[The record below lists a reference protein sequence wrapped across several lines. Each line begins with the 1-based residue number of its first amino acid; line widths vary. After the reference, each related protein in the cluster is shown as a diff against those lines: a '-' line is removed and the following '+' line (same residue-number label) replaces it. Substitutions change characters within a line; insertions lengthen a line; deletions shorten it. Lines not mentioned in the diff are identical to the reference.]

1 MSGEVYGQ
9 DIRLGADF
17 QALVAAN
24 GELVLSDGV
33 QTGEQDVRL
42 RLFTRLGTLFYD
54 VNFGSL
60 IHDWI
65 HDENTSTNRL
75 GLASELAVRVALD
88 SRVEPGTVVSS
99 VLSWNETGLVI
110 QVAWTFIDED
120 HPSNLVLEVGEDGT
134 ISEVLQDVATD

>member
-1 MSGEVYGQ
+1 MSGYVYGQ
-9 DIRLGADF
+9 DIRLDEDF

-54 VNFGSL
+54 LSFGSL

-65 HDENTSTNRL
+65 REENTEANRL
-75 GLASELAVRVALD
+75 GLESELAN
-88 SRVEPGTVVSS
+88 RVEADPRVETGS
-99 VLSWNETGLVI
+99 VDVEVTSWDETGL
-110 QVAWTFIDED
+110 QVQIAWTFIGED
-120 HPSNLVLEVGEDGT
+120 HSSNLILEVDEDGT
-134 ISEVLQDVATD
+134 IDLVVADVDTD